1 MGPGQEQSVSQIL
14 GLIVPRNK
22 QNVSVNRWEESENQ
36 RAEQGEELRI
46 KHIIRVSV
54 KTSREV
60 GRVAL
65 QGRLYTDRSAPLPCR
80 PLDTFSLL
88 TLRSPDPLA
97 MFPVILNLLSTFLSN
112 LICSSSP
119 CNHCVQNYTSL
130 FYAVCFIC

>member
-97 MFPVILNLLSTFLSN
+97 MFPVILNLL
-112 LICSSSP
+112 
-119 CNHCVQNYTSL
+119 
-130 FYAVCFIC
+130 